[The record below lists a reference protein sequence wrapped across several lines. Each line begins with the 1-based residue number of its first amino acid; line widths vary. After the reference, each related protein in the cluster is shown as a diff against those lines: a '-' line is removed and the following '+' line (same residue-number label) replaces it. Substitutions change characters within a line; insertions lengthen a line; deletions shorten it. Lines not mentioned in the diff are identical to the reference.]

1 MLDQLSRAA
10 TSAAGPLLG
19 VIHIPVGDH
28 ITTTVGGLTFNL
40 DTIYTTAIAAVVV
53 IGLGLLLRK
62 RATAGVPGRLQVF
75 WETIVGFVED
85 QVATNLGPE
94 YRQVVPLGVSV
105 FVFILAANWIEIVPG
120 LFHDTD
126 FLPSPTAD
134 VNLTYALGITV
145 MIGAWA
151 AGVRRNGAMGFFRH
165 IFHKPYILVP
175 INIIE
180 ELVKPFTLALRL
192 FGNLFGGGIM
202 IALILGLFP
211 PFASWIFT
219 VPWKLFDMFIGVIQA
234 FIFALLTVIY
244 YRFALYGTST
254 EGGH

>member
-1 MLDQLSRAA
+1 MFDALGRAA
-10 TSAAGPLLG
+10 ASAAAPLPG
-19 VIHIPVGDH
+19 TINIPVGDH
-28 ITTTVGGLTFNL
+28 VTTTVAGLTFNL
-40 DTIYTTAIAAVVV
+40 DTIWGTVIAGVIV
-53 IGLGLLLRK
+53 IGLGLVM
-62 RATAGVPGRLQVF
+62 RAHATSGVPRVLQLF
-75 WETIVGFVED
+75 WETITNFVEE

-94 YRQVVPLGVSV
+94 YRQVVPLGVAV
-105 FVFILAANWIEIVPG
+105 FVFILAANWIEIAPG
-120 LFHDTD
+120 LFHNTD
-126 FLPSPTAD
+126 YLPSPTAD

-145 MIGAWA
+145 MVGAWS
-151 AGVRRNGAMGFFRH
+151 AGIRRNGWRGFMGH

-211 PFASWIFT
+211 PFASWVFT

-244 YRFALYGTST
+244 YRFSLYGTST

>member
-1 MLDQLSRAA
+1 MVDQLSRAV

-19 VIHIPVGDH
+19 TIHIPVGDH
-28 ITTTVGGLTFNL
+28 ITSSVGGLTFNL
-40 DTIYTTAIAAVVV
+40 DTIYTTAIAVVVV
-53 IGLGLLLRK
+53 IGLGLLMRS

-75 WETIVGFVED
+75 WETVVGFVED
-85 QVATNLGPE
+85 QVAANLGPE

-105 FVFILAANWIEIVPG
+105 FVFILAANWIEIFPG
-120 LFHDTD
+120 LFRNTD
-126 FLPSPTAD
+126 YLPSPTAD
-134 VNLTYALGITV
+134 VNLTYALGIVV

-151 AGVRRNGAMGFFRH
+151 AGIRRNGARGFLRH

-244 YRFALYGTST
+244 YRFSLYGTST